1 MAKHYPY
8 PNLHDNGKFENY
20 NSIKHELEQE
30 TQNLLKERNALNQKY
45 AVDIFPSQNTI
56 IEQSGLEEEDNPGSY
71 LNHSTPLRD
80 TDPHKKKL
88 VKNKI

>member
-1 MAKHYPY
+1 M
-8 PNLHDNGKFENY
+8 
-20 NSIKHELEQE
+20 
-30 TQNLLKERNALNQKY
+30 KERNFLNQKY

-71 LNHSTPLRD
+71 LNHSTPIRD
-80 TDPHKKKL
+80 NDPMKKKL